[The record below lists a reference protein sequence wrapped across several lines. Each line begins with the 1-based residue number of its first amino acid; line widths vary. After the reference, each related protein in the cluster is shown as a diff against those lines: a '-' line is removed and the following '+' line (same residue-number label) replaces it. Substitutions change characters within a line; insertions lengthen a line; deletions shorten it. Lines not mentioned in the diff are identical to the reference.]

1 MLSFQDLDLSKKYSY
16 ADYLTWKFNER
27 VELYLGKVV
36 KISPAPNLQH
46 QRISGIIFIEIGIFL
61 KKKPCQV
68 FAAPFDVRLPLAK
81 SEKIDTVVQPDITII
96 CDESKLDKQG
106 CIGAPDIVMEILS
119 PGNTKKEMREK
130 LRIYQDAGIPEYWL
144 IDPEHEFILLY
155 HLDELGKYNSSLPFV
170 EDDII
175 KSKVLNGFELDVKE
189 VFS

>member
-46 QRISGIIFIEIGIFL
+46 QRISGIIFIELGIFL

-130 LRIYQDAGIPEYWL
+130 LRIYQDSGIPEYWL

>member
-1 MLSFQDLDLSKKYSY
+1 MVSFQDLDLSKKYSY

-36 KISPAPNLQH
+36 KMSPAPNLQH

-68 FAAPFDVRLPLAK
+68 FAAPFDVRLPFAK
-81 SEKIDTVVQPDITII
+81 SKKIDTVVQPDITII
-96 CDESKLDKQG
+96 CDEAKLDKQG

-130 LRIYQDAGIPEYWL
+130 LLIYQDAGIPEYWL